1 MKRFTTVVLALGLTT
16 ALAGPAAAQIKL
28 GVGGPITGGSAAFGA
43 QLKQGVEQAVED
55 INAAGG
61 ILGQKIALSVG
72 DDRAD
77 PKEGVSVAN
86 KFVADGVKFVIGH
99 FNSGV
104 TIPASD
110 VYQENG
116 MLVITPAA
124 TNPRV
129 TERNMWNV
137 FRVCGRDD
145 QQGGVAGNLI
155 AEKFQGKRV
164 AVIHDKTTYG
174 QGLADETRKAM
185 NAKGVKEVLYEGV
198 NKDDKDFTA
207 AVSKLKGAN
216 PDLVYW
222 GGLHDTGGVI
232 LRQMRDQGLR
242 APLMGGDGITDDE
255 FAAIAGAGAEGTL
268 MTFSPDP
275 RTNPANKQIVELFR
289 TKRGFEPQAYTLY
302 SYASVQVIKQAAE
315 EAKSLDPKKVSDVMK
330 SGKKFNTVLGE
341 ISFDRKGDLSNDGYV
356 IGGKKKDRYVLYT
369 WKKGPDGKITYFEN
383 E

>member
-1 MKRFTTVVLALGLTT
+1 MKRSTLVLAFGL
-16 ALAGPAAAQIKL
+16 ALVAAGPAAAQIKL

-43 QLKQGVEQAVED
+43 QLKHGVEQAVED

-61 ILGQKIALSVG
+61 ILGQKITLSVG

-86 KFVADGVKFVIGH
+86 KFVADGVKFVVGH

-155 AEKFQGKRV
+155 ADKFKGKRV

-207 AVSKLKGAN
+207 VVSKLKSAN

-242 APLMGGDGITDDE
+242 APMMGGDGITDDE

-275 RTNPANKQIVELFR
+275 RTNPSNKEIVDLFR
-289 TKRGFEPQAYTLY
+289 KKRGFEPQAYTLY

-315 EAKSLDPKKVSDVMK
+315 QAKSLDPKKVAETMK
-330 SGKKFNTVLGE
+330 SGMKFKTVLGE
-341 ISFDRKGDLSNDGYV
+341 ISFDKKGDLSNDGYV
-356 IGGKKKDRYVLYT
+356 VDGKKKDRYVLYT
-369 WKKGPDGKITYFEN
+369 WKKGPDGKISYFEN